1 MVSASS
7 PGDSAANAE
16 NLYDN
21 CAVDAYSHHLAEINK
36 TRSVVATCDI
46 VNAQGALL
54 VAKGTQ
60 IDQRIVDRIVH
71 FKLLRPIET
80 SVAVSDEIDGKK
92 LFQDILAAVGED
104 AQLQTVF
111 TAYRTR
117 ELLVGLCQAYQ
128 SWPLLR
134 QKLTV
139 MAARLPSLYRRGLHC
154 AWLGALM
161 AHKLHWGQEAV
172 CQMFI
177 AGLAHDLGMLH
188 IDQSIV
194 GASDTLTPEQWRQ
207 MQAHVVIGQKI
218 LGALEGLDPA
228 VARATLEHH
237 ERCDGTG
244 YPFGRLESELSA
256 AGKMLALV
264 DSILAVYF
272 NRFAPERRTL
282 RDLIPVIQINHQA
295 HHRDAGV
302 LMVLLRVADNKTA
315 DNLDP
320 GRIAELVADAEAA
333 SHCFTT
339 LHRVL
344 MELGFTHGDRRLH
357 AIQNVQMHIAT
368 ALHGSGLLDSSY
380 IHWLEQLAEN
390 PGVGAKTVREVE
402 DVALM
407 LTEVRYHLH
416 KLQRMMSVYVSEGQA
431 ASAELIQK
439 VGAALEELDW
449 LDAPGIVPDAASAAK
464 TAG

>member
-1 MVSASS
+1 MSVSS
-7 PGDSAANAE
+7 PTDSAANAE
-16 NLYDN
+16 TLYDN
-21 CAVDAYSHHLAEINK
+21 CAVDAYSQHLAEINK

-54 VAKGTQ
+54 VAKGSQ
-60 IDQRIVDRIVH
+60 IDQRIVDRIVN

-92 LFQDILAAVGED
+92 LFQDILAAVAED

-111 TAYRTR
+111 NAYRTK
-117 ELLVGLCQAYQ
+117 ELLVSLCQAYQ

-134 QKLTV
+134 QKVTV
-139 MAARLPSLYRRGLHC
+139 LSARLPELYRRGLHC

-161 AHKLHWGQEAV
+161 SHKLHWGQEAM
-172 CQMFI
+172 CQVFI
-177 AGLAHDLGMLH
+177 AGLTHDLGMLH
-188 IDQSIV
+188 IDQAIV
-194 GASDTLTPEQWRQ
+194 GASSTLTPEQWRQ

-218 LGALEGLDPA
+218 LSAVEGLDPA

-244 YPFGRLESELSA
+244 YPFGRLESELSP
-256 AGKMLALV
+256 AGKLLALI

-272 NRFAPERRTL
+272 NRFVAERRSL
-282 RDLIPVIQINHQA
+282 RDLIPIIQINHQA
-295 HHRDAGV
+295 HHKDAGV

-315 DNLDP
+315 EGLDST
-320 GRIAELVADAEAA
+320 RLAELVAAAKAA
-333 SHCFTT
+333 SHSFTT

-344 MELGFTHGDRRLH
+344 MDLGFTHGDRRLH
-357 AIQNVQMHIAT
+357 AIQNVLMRIAT
-368 ALHGSGLLDSSY
+368 ALHGSGILDSRY
-380 IHWLEQLAEN
+380 IQWLEQLAHSAEIN
-390 PGVGAKTVREVE
+390 AKTVREVE

-407 LTEVRYHLH
+407 MAEVRYHLH
-416 KLQRMMSVYVSEGQA
+416 KLQRMMSVYVSEGQS
-431 ASAELIQK
+431 ASAELTAK
-439 VGAALEELDW
+439 VKAALEELEW
-449 LDAPGIVPDAASAAK
+449 LDAPGIIPDAASATR